1 MDVFGQPAT
10 TASLE
15 RRVQR
20 VTDEGIETI
29 DDCVAVEE
37 PLEILIEHSGG
48 VEPLTVT
55 MRTPGNDRELTVG
68 FLLAEGIVSNSSELD
83 SVTETLVD
91 GEFHNQVVARLG
103 DGIAFDRDA
112 FRRNVLTT
120 SACGICGRASIE
132 QLVTRCEGRVRRT
145 KPISLSLVQSLPKA
159 LVTQQST
166 FATTGGLHAAGIF
179 DSSGAPIVIRED
191 IGRHNAVDKV
201 IGFCALSGISP
212 TGDHTALTG
221 DHTVLTGDH
230 IVVVSGRASYEL
242 VQKAIV
248 SGLGTLV
255 AVGAPSTLAVDL
267 AAEFGLLL
275 IGFTRTDRCN
285 VYTCQEDVTR

>member
-1 MDVFGQPAT
+1 VDVFGQPADS
-10 TASLE
+10 ASLE

-20 VTDEGIETI
+20 VTDTGIETI

-37 PLEILIEHSGG
+37 PLEILIKHSEGAG
-48 VEPLTVT
+48 PLTVT

-68 FLLAEGIVSNSSELD
+68 FLLAEGIIASTSDLE
-83 SVTETLVD
+83 SVTEALVD
-91 GEFHNQVVARLG
+91 GEFHNQIVAQL
-103 DGIAFDRDA
+103 DDTIAFDRDA

-132 QLVTRCEGRVRRT
+132 QLVTRCEGRIHRT
-145 KPISLSLVQSLPKA
+145 KPVSLSLVRSLPSA

-179 DSSGAPIVIRED
+179 GPGGDPVVIRED

-201 IGFCALSGISP
+201 IGFCALNDMP
-212 TGDHTALTG
+212 LTPDHL
-221 DHTVLTGDH
+221 L
-230 IVVVSGRASYEL
+230 VVSGRASYEL

-248 SGLGTLV
+248 SGLGALV

-267 AAEFGLLL
+267 AFEFGLML
-275 IGFTRTDRCN
+275 IGFARADRCN
-285 VYTCQEDVTR
+285 VYTCQEEVTE

>member
-1 MDVFGQPAT
+1 VDVFGQPAT

-91 GEFHNQVVARLG
+91 GEFHNQIVARLVG
-103 DGIAFDRDA
+103 SVAFDRDA

-145 KPISLSLVQSLPKA
+145 KPISLSLAQSLPKA

-179 DSSGAPIVIRED
+179 DSSGAPIAIRED

-201 IGFCALSGISP
+201 IGFCALNGISP
-212 TGDHTALTG
+212 TG